1 MLLLKSRVQNHPSFD
16 PFERHLAMRWV
27 VTNVCVLVPNV
38 NLHRLP
44 MKWVLDLRP
53 APSINSG
60 ALKIAKISWG
70 PSIIPKM
77 PLILYQV
84 KCFETTS
91 CQFFMHEFDN
101 HGSEKNLYF
110 MNCLTSLYKATNYN
124 LHRHFNKANI
134 SFIYRNLETKWY
146 SKGETMLLLQT
157 CPHTATL
164 CSNKRCSE
172 SVIGRVTGSA
182 FYQTVVHGGCYH
194 IIIQQVELSLQNK
207 NESLSF
213 LLATMANI
221 KS

>member
-1 MLLLKSRVQNHPSFD
+1 MGCDKCLCFGSKCEFAPPAYEMSPWLEASPKHQFWSIENRQDILGSIYNTQDAANPVSSK
-16 PFERHLAMRWV
+16 
-27 VTNVCVLVPNV
+27 VL
-38 NLHRLP
+38 R
-44 MKWVLDLRP
+44 DY
-53 APSINSG
+53 I
-60 ALKIAKISWG
+60 
-70 PSIIPKM
+70 M
-77 PLILYQV
+77 PILY
-84 KCFETTS
+84 
-91 CQFFMHEFDN
+91 EFDN
-101 HGSEKNLYF
+101 HGSEKNIYF